1 MAPPGDETSDEAL
14 AGAAR
19 DGDVRALEILILRH
33 ESRVLR
39 VLRFLGV
46 ARDDR
51 EDLAQDVFLKVFR
64 GLSGF
69 RPGFVFEAWL
79 YRVTVNAAFDYR
91 SVEERRTRHL
101 APLQDEEPAGER
113 ISAQDLTVLRDRLE
127 AALETLTDRERAVF
141 VLKEIEGLDT
151 AQVARGLG
159 LREVTVRRHLGQARE
174 RLKKVL
180 SG

>member
-14 AGAAR
+14 AGAAK
-19 DGDVRALEILILRH
+19 DGDVRALELLILRH

-91 SVEERRTRHL
+91 SGEERRTRHL
-101 APLQDEEPAGER
+101 APLDDEEPAGDR
-113 ISAQDLTVLRDRLE
+113 ISDQDLTVLRNRLE
-127 AALETLTDRERAVF
+127 AALDTLTDRERAVF